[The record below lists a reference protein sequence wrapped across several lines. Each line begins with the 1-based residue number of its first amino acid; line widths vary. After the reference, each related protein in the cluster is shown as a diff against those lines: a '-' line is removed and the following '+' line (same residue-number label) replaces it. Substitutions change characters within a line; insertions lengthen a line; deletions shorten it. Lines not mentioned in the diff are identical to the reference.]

1 MQGPLGTEPAS
12 FLSALADGFQEQPDT
27 DALGVV
33 SEFMEGEPV
42 TARPAESVVD
52 VARRMTRQGVH
63 RVVIVDDGNHVLG
76 IVTSMDMV
84 RLIAD

>member
-1 MQGPLGTEPAS
+1 
-12 FLSALADGFQEQPDT
+12 
-27 DALGVV
+27 
-33 SEFMEGEPV
+33 ME
-42 TARPAESVVD
+42 
-52 VARRMTRQGVH
+52 VARRMTRDGVH